1 MKPID
6 FDNVKKIGTD
16 ENVIEK
22 KQGIKKGDS
31 KFDDILKAE
40 LDESDKTSKTGTDNI
55 MPQTHILN
63 IKPLSDNQIFA
74 EKGLQ
79 LCSEVNNIFSNIADN
94 LKSIH
99 NIKGLMGQLS
109 NIINDLSK
117 ISGNIEDK
125 NVKELIDKTIFTSNI
140 ELEKYVRGD
149 YS

>member
-6 FDNVKKIGTD
+6 FSNVKKIGTD

-40 LDESDKTSKTGTDNI
+40 LDEAEKTLKTGTDNI
-55 MPQTHILN
+55 MPQAHILN
-63 IKPLSDNQIFA
+63 IKPLSNNEIFA

-94 LKSIH
+94 LKSNQ
-99 NIKGLMGQLS
+99 NIKGLMGRLS
-109 NIINDLSK
+109 NIINDLAK
-117 ISGNIEDK
+117 ISSNVEDK

-140 ELEKYVRGD
+140 EIEKYVRGD